1 MMTDT
6 NWMTFRNNPDDDR
19 DNPDNDGDNPDDG
32 GYSTTRTMA
41 GTSFA

>member
-1 MMTDT
+1 
-6 NWMTFRNNPDDDR
+6 MTFRNNPDDDR
-19 DNPDNDGDNPDDG
+19 DNPDNEGDNPDDG

>member
-1 MMTDT
+1 MTTDT
-6 NWMTFRNNPDDDR
+6 NCMTFKNNPDDDR